1 MNINYDI
8 TIDAS
13 NDECPLPTIR
23 TKEVLDNLSAGKVL
37 RLLTS
42 KEGTVKNIRTFVAS
56 KSCELLS
63 ESRNGDGYVF
73 YIRKL

>member
-1 MNINYDI
+1 MNINYDM

-23 TKEVLDNLSAGKVL
+23 TKEVLDNMSAGKVL

-42 KEGTVKNIRTFVAS
+42 KEGTVKNIRTFVANN
-56 KSCELLS
+56 SCELLS
-63 ESRNGDGYVF
+63 ESRNAQGYVF